1 MPDLTAALA
10 RRDAVLD
17 TILALKEWAPMT
29 RQRTSL
35 NIFMIKPGHQE
46 KAMPMKL
53 REAQAEVLRLLD
65 ETA

>member
-1 MPDLTAALA
+1 MSDLTAALA

-17 TILALKEWAPMT
+17 TILALKEWAPME
-29 RQRTSL
+29 RLRGSL
-35 NIFMIKPGHQE
+35 NIFMLTGHQE

-65 ETA
+65 D

>member
-1 MPDLTAALA
+1 MSDLTAALD

-35 NIFMIKPGHQE
+35 NIFFKDRHQE

-65 ETA
+65 A